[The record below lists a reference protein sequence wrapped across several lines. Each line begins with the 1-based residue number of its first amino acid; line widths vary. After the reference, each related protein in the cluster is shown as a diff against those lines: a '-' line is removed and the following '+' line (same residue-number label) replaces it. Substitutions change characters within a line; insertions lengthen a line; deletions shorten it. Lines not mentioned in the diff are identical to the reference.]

1 MATKKKTS
9 PRKPA
14 VKVAEQQPV
23 DSALEAG
30 GEEVDYSPAAD
41 YLPKKDLF
49 RVDEVA
55 AYFDVSER
63 AIKRWISHGH
73 LEAEQIIGCVRITR
87 NSILSCRFKKDG
99 NEVT

>member
-1 MATKKKTS
+1 MATKKKPS

-30 GEEVDYSPAAD
+30 GEEVDYNPSAD

-49 RVDEVA
+49 RLDEVA
-55 AYFDVSER
+55 AYFDVTEKTVR
-63 AIKRWISHGH
+63 LWIDHGH
-73 LEAEQIIGCVRITR
+73 LQAEQIVGGVRINR
-87 NSILSCRFKKDG
+87 NSILSLRILK
-99 NEVT
+99 NMEMR